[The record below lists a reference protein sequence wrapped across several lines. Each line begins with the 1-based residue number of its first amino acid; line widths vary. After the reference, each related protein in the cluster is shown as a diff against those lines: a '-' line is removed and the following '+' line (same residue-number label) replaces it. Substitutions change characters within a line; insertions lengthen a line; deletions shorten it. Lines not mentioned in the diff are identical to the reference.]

1 MADTRTAGGWKGDLP
16 KNLKQ
21 FNRKIDSRMTAI
33 MAYEARRMESYAKKN
48 AKWVDRTGNARN
60 GLRAQ
65 SFKVPQVSY
74 QIVVFHQVPY
84 GIWLEVRFNGRL
96 AIIMPTVQWGM
107 QDLNVMFN
115 RLFDSLGG
123 SA

>member
-1 MADTRTAGGWKGDLP
+1 MADTRTAGNWKGDLP
-16 KNLKQ
+16 KNLRE
-21 FNRKIDSRMTAI
+21 FNKRINGRMTAV
-33 MAYEARRMESYAKKN
+33 MAYEARRMESHAKKN
-48 AKWVDRTGNARN
+48 AKWTDRTGNARN

-65 SFKVPQVSY
+65 SFVIPEVSY
-74 QIVVFHQVPY
+74 QIILFHQVPY

-107 QDLNVMFN
+107 QDLGIMLN
-115 RLFDSLGG
+115 RLFSSLGG